1 MTIATL
7 LPVVIQL
14 SLALMVLSVGLSTRV
29 EDLTYLFRKP
39 KLLLRSLLS
48 MYVVMP
54 VFAALLAK
62 GFDLTQVVR
71 GSLILLAISPLPPI
85 FPNKALKAGG
95 ERSYTIGLLVAA
107 TLFSIVFIPVA
118 LELLQR
124 VFGIPMQ
131 MSAAAVLALVF
142 WTLLLP
148 LALGAGLRRLAPGFA
163 ERAGKPIALVGTILL
178 VLVLVPILIK
188 VWPAMMSLVGN
199 GTILVMVVF
208 ALVGLA
214 AGHLLGGPSTQQ
226 RTVLALSTATRHPGI
241 AIAIAAVNFPDQK
254 LAPAAMLMYLLVSAL
269 VAKPYLVWLKR
280 HSIAPVAAPAGT

>member
-1 MTIATL
+1 
-7 LPVVIQL
+7 
-14 SLALMVLSVGLSTRV
+14 
-29 EDLTYLFRKP
+29 
-39 KLLLRSLLS
+39 

-62 GFDLTQVVR
+62 GFDLTPVVR
-71 GSLILLAISPLPPI
+71 GSLILLAISPLPPV

-118 LELLQR
+118 LELLER
-124 VFGIPMQ
+124 AFGIPLQ
-131 MSAAAVLALVF
+131 MRPAAVIALVF

-148 LALGAGLRRLAPGFA
+148 LALGAAIHHLAPAFA

-188 VWPAMMSLVGN
+188 VWPAMMSLIGN

-214 AGHLLGGPSTQQ
+214 AGHLLGGPDTRQ

-254 LAPAAMLMYLLVSAL
+254 LAPAALLLYLLVSAV

-280 HSIAPVAAPAGT
+280 HSIAPVPAPAGT

>member
-1 MTIATL
+1 MSAATL
-7 LPVVIQL
+7 IPLVIQL
-14 SLALMVLSVGLSTRV
+14 SLALMVLSVGLATRV

-39 KLLLRSLLS
+39 KLLLQSLLS

-62 GFDLTQVVR
+62 GFDLTPVVR

-85 FPNKALKAGG
+85 FPNKALKSGG

-107 TLFSIVFIPVA
+107 TLTSIVFIPVA
-118 LELLQR
+118 LRLLER

-131 MSAAAVLALVF
+131 MRPVAILALVF

-148 LALGAGLRRLAPGFA
+148 LALGAGVHRLSPAFA
-163 ERAGKPIALVGTILL
+163 ERAGKPVARVGGVLLILA
-178 VLVLVPILIK
+178 VLPVLIK
-188 VWPAMMSLVGN
+188 VWPAMMSLIGN

-214 AGHLLGGPSTQQ
+214 AGHLLGGPATTQ

-241 AIAIAAVNFPDQK
+241 AIAIAAVNFPDEK
-254 LAPAAMLMYLLVSAL
+254 LAPAAMLLYLLVSAL
-269 VAKPYLVWLKR
+269 AAKPYLAWLKR
-280 HSIAPVAAPAGT
+280 HSMAPVPAPART